1 MERDRSYSESALS
14 NSPTSPEPFNLP
26 PHRPLAARLLP
37 SNFYYGWAIVFACA
51 ALLFV
56 SVGVGYYGLAV
67 YLGPLRE
74 LHGWSNFEVSL
85 ATGMY
90 FAFSG
95 LSSAIIGPQID
106 RHGARRWMIPGLL
119 LIGLA
124 SVGIG
129 HVNSLWQLYA
139 AYICLAIGSGMSA
152 GVAVNATLARWFLH
166 RRAWAMAV
174 SSTGVSLG
182 GAVLTPLNTTLI
194 ENFGLDIATPVMG
207 GLILIVGIPI
217 VFFVL
222 VWDPRQMG
230 LPQDGLRRTT
240 AMVTN
245 VARSTANQTRTWTIR
260 QAMGTAPFWAIMIS
274 FVIVLL
280 AQTGFILH
288 QVAFL
293 EERLGSLTAAGATL
307 SLTAVGSIIARLIV
321 GRFFA
326 DKVDLRILTVIMFL
340 VQGTA
345 ALAVIHIEH
354 PIATFV
360 SILIFGFTIGNVYM
374 LQSLL
379 TSDVFGYVSFGA
391 VYGLIAMATQLSSGF
406 GPLMIGVL
414 EDITGSY
421 DLPLTLVAILTYAA
435 LIPIYFAKPPQM
447 LLRRA
452 INRLIPR
459 SAPQQ
464 EAGGSGILS

>member
-1 MERDRSYSESALS
+1 MS
-14 NSPTSPEPFNLP
+14 NSPTPPGPFELP

-124 SVGIG
+124 SVSIG

-152 GVAVNATLARWFLH
+152 GVAINATLARWFLH

-194 ENFGLDIATPVMG
+194 EKFGLDIATPVMG

-293 EERLGSLTAAGATL
+293 EERLGSLTAAGTTL

-326 DKVDLRILTVIMFL
+326 DKVDLRILIVIMFL

-435 LIPIYFAKPPQM
+435 LIPIYFAKPPKM

-452 INRLIPR
+452 ISKLIPR

-464 EAGGSGILS
+464 EAGADGILS

>member
-1 MERDRSYSESALS
+1 MTTSSSS
-14 NSPTSPEPFNLP
+14 NSARPPESSPLP

-37 SNFYYGWAIVFACA
+37 PRFYYGWMIVFACA

-74 LHGWSNFEVSL
+74 LHGWSNADVSL
-85 ATGMY
+85 ATGLY

-95 LSSAIIGPQID
+95 VSSALVGPQID
-106 RHGARRWMIPGLL
+106 KYGARRWMFPGLL
-119 LIGLA
+119 LLGFA
-124 SVGIG
+124 SVAIG
-129 HVNSLWQLYA
+129 QVTQLWQLYA
-139 AYICLAIGSGMSA
+139 AYMLLAIGSGMSA
-152 GVAVNATLARWFLH
+152 GVAVNATLARWFVQ

-182 GAVLTPLNTTLI
+182 GAVLSPLNTFLI
-194 ENFGLDIATPVMG
+194 EQYGLAFATPIMG
-207 GLILIVGIPI
+207 LLILAVGFPI
-217 VFFVL
+217 ILFVL

-230 LPQDGLRRTT
+230 LPQDGLRGTFQAAAVT
-240 AMVTN
+240 A
-245 VARSTANQTRTWTIR
+245 ARSAANQTRRWTVR
-260 QAMGTAPFWAIMIS
+260 QALGTVPFWAILTS

-307 SLTAVGSIIARLIV
+307 SFTAVGSIVARLIV

-326 DKVDLRILTVIMFL
+326 DRVDLRILTVIMFL

-345 ALAVIHIEH
+345 ALAVIHIDH
-354 PIATFV
+354 PVSTFV
-360 SILIFGFTIGNVYM
+360 AILIFGFTIGNVYM

-391 VYGLIAMATQLSSGF
+391 VYGLIALATQLASGF
-406 GPLMIGVL
+406 GPWLIGWL
-414 EDITGSY
+414 EDVTGSY
-421 DLPLTLVAILTYAA
+421 DIPLTVVAALTYAA
-435 LIPIYFAKPPQM
+435 LIPIYFAKPPKAILATAVHHLIGRAAPQ
-447 LLRRA
+447 RRA
-452 INRLIPR
+452 LN
-459 SAPQQ
+459 S
-464 EAGGSGILS
+464 

>member
-1 MERDRSYSESALS
+1 MS
-14 NSPTSPEPFNLP
+14 NSPTSPDRFELP

-74 LHGWSNFEVSL
+74 LHGWSNFEVSF
-85 ATGMY
+85 ATGLY

-95 LSSAIIGPQID
+95 LSSAVIGPQID

-124 SVGIG
+124 SVAIG
-129 HVNSLWQLYA
+129 HVTNLWQLYA
-139 AYICLAIGSGMSA
+139 AYIGLAIGSGMSA

-182 GAVLTPLNTTLI
+182 GAVLSPLNTTLI
-194 ENFGLDIATPVMG
+194 ESFGLDIATPVMG

-217 VFFVL
+217 VIFVL

-230 LPQDGLRRTT
+230 LPQDGLRRATT
-240 AMVTN
+240 MITN

-260 QAMGTAPFWAIMIS
+260 QAMGTVPFWAILIS

-293 EERLGSLTAAGATL
+293 EQRLGSLTAAGTTL

-326 DKVDLRILTVIMFL
+326 DRVDLRILTVIMFL

-354 PIATFV
+354 PIATFI

-406 GPLMIGVL
+406 GPLLIGAL

-421 DLPLTLVAILTYAA
+421 DFPLTLVAILTYAA
-435 LIPIYFAKPPQM
+435 LIPIYFAKPPKM
-447 LLRRA
+447 MLRRA
-452 INRLIPR
+452 VSRLITR
-459 SAPQQ
+459 AAPQQ
-464 EAGGSGILS
+464 AAGGRSILNP

>member
-14 NSPTSPEPFNLP
+14 NSPTSPDSFNLP

-194 ENFGLDIATPVMG
+194 EKFGLDIATPVMG

-217 VFFVL
+217 VLFVL

-240 AMVTN
+240 TVVSN
-245 VARSTANQTRTWTIR
+245 IARSTANQTRTWTIR
-260 QAMGTAPFWAIMIS
+260 QAIGTAPFWAIMIS

>member
-1 MERDRSYSESALS
+1 MS
-14 NSPTSPEPFNLP
+14 NTTTTPEPFELA

-124 SVGIG
+124 SVSIG

-152 GVAVNATLARWFLH
+152 GVAINATLARWFLH

-194 ENFGLDIATPVMG
+194 EKFGLDIATPVMG

-293 EERLGSLTAAGATL
+293 EERLGSLTAAGTTL

-354 PIATFV
+354 PIATSI

-435 LIPIYFAKPPQM
+435 LIPIYFAKPPKM

-452 INRLIPR
+452 ISKLIPR

-464 EAGGSGILS
+464 EAGADGILSS